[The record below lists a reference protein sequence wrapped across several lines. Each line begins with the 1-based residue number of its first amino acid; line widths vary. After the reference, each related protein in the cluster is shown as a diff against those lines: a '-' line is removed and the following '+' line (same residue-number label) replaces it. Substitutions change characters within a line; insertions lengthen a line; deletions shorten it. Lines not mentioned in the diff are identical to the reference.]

1 MKAVWARLNGRGGAS
16 GDGMAIRTEAVE
28 IFEGW
33 RGGATKPRQQGM
45 WQKGKRGL
53 QASSAI
59 CGPLGEKLSAA
70 RLSSF
75 YLT

>member
-33 RGGATKPRQQGM
+33 RGGATKPRGM

-53 QASSAI
+53 QASSAMAL
-59 CGPLGEKLSAA
+59 LGEKLQ
-70 RLSSF
+70 LS
-75 YLT
+75 LH